1 MIGNTIERALTDAGY
16 RGHHGGP
23 LCIDALTL
31 TELISRSVAIFN
43 KGYIDSAQF
52 SLNMLVLQCF
62 HRPWGQKRG
71 SLVVT
76 KVFKLLNEVRKDEE
90 GVTMAEYAIL
100 IGLIAVVSIGIVK
113 TVGTDILNIFTQV
126 STNLANVT

>member
-1 MIGNTIERALTDAGY
+1 M
-16 RGHHGGP
+16 
-23 LCIDALTL
+23 
-31 TELISRSVAIFN
+31 LI
-43 KGYIDSAQF
+43 
-52 SLNMLVLQCF
+52 LQCF
-62 HRPWGQKRG
+62 HLPWGQKRG
-71 SLVVT
+71 NLVVT

-100 IGLIAVVSIGIVK
+100 IGLIAVVSITIIQ

>member
-1 MIGNTIERALTDAGY
+1 VSPTF
-16 RGHHGGP
+16 RGG
-23 LCIDALTL
+23 A
-31 TELISRSVAIFN
+31 
-43 KGYIDSAQF
+43 
-52 SLNMLVLQCF
+52 
-62 HRPWGQKRG
+62 KRG

-100 IGLIAVVSIGIVK
+100 IGLIAVVSITIIQ

>member
-1 MIGNTIERALTDAGY
+1 M
-16 RGHHGGP
+16 
-23 LCIDALTL
+23 
-31 TELISRSVAIFN
+31 
-43 KGYIDSAQF
+43 
-52 SLNMLVLQCF
+52 
-62 HRPWGQKRG
+62 
-71 SLVVT
+71 T

-100 IGLIAVVSIGIVK
+100 IGLIAVVSITIIQ